1 MSKKVKYLL
10 IWILPLLL
18 LIGCGI
24 QFVRSAF
31 IFMFISDQMERLDGF
46 CLLLEA
52 IFYFIGFLVC
62 VSISMAVTV
71 VVYRKDKNM

>member
-31 IFMFISDQMERLDGF
+31 IFMFISDQMERLDGL

-52 IFYFIGFLVC
+52 IFCFIGFLVC